1 MVVENGVVRDFVI
14 GIIIYVMDIYDG
26 EFLEVIQSEIIG
38 GYIIDFYIGEFIF
51 LFEIF
56 FLIGN
61 ILEFVTLSI
70 IVILFF
76 GDFIIVNFLELIL
89 ISEIGVIN
97 ENKIINGV
105 IRYLVIGQIIYVVDF
120 YDGVYLEVF
129 ISLIFGVY
137 VFDFYIGD
145 LIIVEDYVM
154 EFGIVDVQ
162 L

>member
-61 ILEFVTLSI
+61 TLEFVTFSI

>member
-1 MVVENGVVRDFVI
+1 
-14 GIIIYVMDIYDG
+14 MDIYDG